1 MSLTGFWKSF
11 WPVYLVALA
20 LLWGNSYRMLVNHSA
35 SYTIDEHSYLQ
46 MAQGN
51 FDVNVTHRYRVLLP
65 LAAGSITRILAGP
78 TDLTTNGAGP
88 SPLKASFFVINTL
101 VLAAAGLYLF
111 RLARAHG
118 AAAGPALIGMAAVIT
133 CGAAAYVTGFVLV
146 DSAVVLM
153 VVLLYYAL
161 TVRSGPLLLAV
172 TVLAP
177 VLKESFILFL
187 PLVLLY
193 GGFVPLWQRL
203 LALLGAAALVA
214 GLHAV
219 VDALAPPTALGSVV
233 NALKHGNNMLSNL
246 RWLFSARGLFICSGV
261 YGLFN
266 LVLLAGFWGGK
277 QARQQWLAQLRL
289 PLAGFVLAIVLVH
302 MLLSGEMSR
311 MLLLAAPVVSTAVAL
326 IIDRHPLFTELR
338 RLLPTPLAN

>member
-1 MSLTGFWKSF
+1 MPLTAFWKSF
-11 WPVYLVALA
+11 WPVYLFAVA
-20 LLWGNSYRMLVNHSA
+20 LLWGNSCVVLANHSGR
-35 SYTIDEHSYLQ
+35 YTIDEQSYLQ

-51 FDVNVTHRYRVLLP
+51 FDVNVTHRYRIIVP
-65 LAAGSITRILAGP
+65 LVAGAIARI
-78 TDLTTNGAGP
+78 GAGP
-88 SPLKASFFVINTL
+88 ARAVLGTDESVLSGSFFLVNTL
-101 VLAAAGLYLF
+101 LLAGAGLYLY

-118 AAAGPALIGMAAVIT
+118 AAAGSSLIGMAAVLT

-161 TVRSGPLLLAV
+161 TVRSAPLLLAV
-172 TVLAP
+172 ILLAP
-177 VLKESFILFL
+177 ALKESLVLFL
-187 PLVLLY
+187 PVVVLY

-203 LALLGAAALVA
+203 VTMLCAAALVA

-219 VDALAPPTALGSVV
+219 VDALAPPAALGSVV
-233 NALKHGNNMLSNL
+233 NALRHGYNMLSNL
-246 RWLFSARGLFICSGV
+246 RWLLSARGLFICSGV

-266 LVLLAGFWGGK
+266 LVVLAGFWGGK
-277 QARQQWLAQLRL
+277 SAIEQWLPRLRGSL
-289 PLAGFVLAIVLVH
+289 VLCVLAIVVVH

-326 IIDRHPLFTELR
+326 IVDRHPLFTALR
-338 RLLPTPLAN
+338 RLWPVELAK